1 MALWVRHLQ
10 YRFFY
15 PLLRLNILRLHVLS
29 LVLVRSVFRIVLV
42 GYLFQD
48 AELDLK
54 PCLVDLLIVDRVD
67 VQLPVGPPP
76 RSGPV
81 NALLFNTV

>member
-1 MALWVRHLQ
+1 MISSN
-10 YRFFY
+10 
-15 PLLRLNILRLHVLS
+15 PLLRLNTLRLHVLD
-29 LVLVRSVFRIVLV
+29 LVLVRSVFRIVLI

-54 PCLVDLLIVDRVD
+54 PCLVDLQLIDRVK
-67 VQLPVGPPP
+67 VQLPVDPPL

-81 NALLFNTV
+81 KALLFNTV